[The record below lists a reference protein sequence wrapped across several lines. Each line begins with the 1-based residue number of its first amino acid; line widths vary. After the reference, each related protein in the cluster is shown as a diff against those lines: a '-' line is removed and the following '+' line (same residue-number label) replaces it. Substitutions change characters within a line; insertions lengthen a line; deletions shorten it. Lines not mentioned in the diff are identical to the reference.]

1 MECSV
6 IAARFFNNVM
16 LILRKKGREVTRIA
30 IVVFSAFVLATIA
43 MTAIAVFLAS
53 PGPGSQEILGVG
65 IGDPYGDKGRVFL
78 SGRRL
83 HCVSLAEGDPFASV
97 CTISIA
103 GKPLT
108 IRARRNPPTH
118 PVKFGGECAATYG
131 GEQWPCRIGSRHVQ
145 VHWFA
150 YIDDPLGLDQTQ
162 LDALRRRYL
171 VENLPEEA
179 FVRGMVAVPLVVSV
193 VILLLAGVWLSYRR
207 SAGVRIWL
215 AAILVSMF
223 TGVVVFTISVFLT
236 NGFWD

>member
-1 MECSV
+1 MIV
-6 IAARFFNNVM
+6 ARFSNNV
-16 LILRKKGREVTRIA
+16 LVILLKKDLEVTRIA
-30 IVVFSAFVLATIA
+30 VVVFSAFVLAAIA
-43 MTAIAVFLAS
+43 MIAITVFLAS
-53 PGPGSQEILGVG
+53 PGPGTQEILGVG

-83 HCVSLAEGDPFASV
+83 HCVSLAEGDSLASA

-108 IRARRNPPTH
+108 IRARRNPPTD
-118 PVKFGGECAATYG
+118 PMKFGGECAATYG

-162 LDALRRRYL
+162 LNALRRRYP

-179 FVRGMVAVPLVVSV
+179 FVRGIVAVPLVVSV
-193 VILLLAGVWLSYRR
+193 VILLLAGVWLSRRR
-207 SAGVRIWL
+207 SVGVRIWL

-223 TGVVVFTISVFLT
+223 TGVVVLIISVFLT

>member
-1 MECSV
+1 M
-6 IAARFFNNVM
+6 
-16 LILRKKGREVTRIA
+16 TRIA
-30 IVVFSAFVLATIA
+30 VVVFSAFVLAATA

-65 IGDPYGDKGRVFL
+65 IGDPCGDKGFVFL

-83 HCVSLAEGDPFASV
+83 HCASLAEEDTFASA

-108 IRARRNPPTH
+108 IRARRNPPTD
-118 PVKFGGECAATYG
+118 PMQFGGECAATYG

-179 FVRGMVAVPLVVSV
+179 FVRGIVAVPLVVSV
-193 VILLLAGVWLSYRR
+193 VILLLAGVWLSRRR
-207 SAGVRIWL
+207 SVGARIWL
-215 AAILVSMF
+215 AAVLVSIF
-223 TGVVVFTISVFLT
+223 AGVVVFIISVFLT

>member
-1 MECSV
+1 MECSL
-6 IAARFFNNVM
+6 IDAKFFNNVM

-30 IVVFSAFVLATIA
+30 IVVFSAFVLAAIA
-43 MTAIAVFLAS
+43 MIAIAVFLAS
-53 PGPGSQEILGVG
+53 PGPGTQEILGVG
-65 IGDPYGDKGRVFL
+65 IGDPYGDKGLVFL

-83 HCVSLAEGDPFASV
+83 HCVSLAEGDSFASA

-118 PVKFGGECAATYG
+118 PMKFGGECSATYG

-162 LDALRRRYL
+162 LNALRRRYP

-179 FVRGMVAVPLVVSV
+179 FVRGIVAVPLVVSV
-193 VILLLAGVWLSYRR
+193 VILLLAGVWLSRRR
-207 SAGVRIWL
+207 SVGVRIWL

-223 TGVVVFTISVFLT
+223 TGVVVLIISVFLT